1 MSTGLVEETTQFI
14 QDWNPMK
21 EYHFEARYLDDLKM
35 QMQRKFT
42 IRQTFVPASK
52 RVSMAIE
59 DGPSMDIGIK
69 KKVGQQVESV
79 GVIFKKNFQRLDE
92 LQQLIKQI
100 QAKEKRYTNIL
111 VILFGDTDAEMKGK
125 LESFLSMQE
134 PKIKIQIISK

>member
-42 IRQTFVPASK
+42 IRQPFVPASK
-52 RVSMAIE
+52 RVSMAIV

-69 KKVGQQVESV
+69 KKGGQQEESV

-100 QAKEKRYTNIL
+100 QVKEKQYTNIL
-111 VILFGDTDAEMKGK
+111 VILFGDTDAEMKSK